1 MKHGNKVRKKPVCV
15 QLTSIAQSKLFTI
28 EQMQLRFSNGVER
41 VFERI
46 RSGPRKAV
54 LIIPLLNEDTILLV
68 REYAAG
74 TDRYELGF
82 PKGICEIGEDSLET
96 ANRELMEEVGYGART
111 LRVLKSL
118 TIAPGYFAAS
128 SQLILAT
135 DLYEQRLPG
144 DEPEALEVVTW
155 SLQQADLLLK
165 SDEFTDAR
173 SVAALYMVRD
183 LVKEKR

>member
-1 MKHGNKVRKKPVCV
+1 MRKKPVCT
-15 QLTSIAQSKLFTI
+15 QLTRIAQSRLFTI

-46 RSGPRKAV
+46 CSGPHEAV
-54 LIIPLLNEDTILLV
+54 LVIPLLNEDTILLV

-82 PKGICEIGEDSLET
+82 PKGICEAGEDILET
-96 ANRELMEEVGYGART
+96 ANRELMEEAGYGAHT
-111 LRVLKSL
+111 LRALKSL

-135 DLYEQRLPG
+135 DLYEKNLPG

-155 SLQQADLLLK
+155 SLQQADVLLA

-173 SVAALYMVRD
+173 SVAALYMLKD
-183 LVKEKR
+183 LIKEKT